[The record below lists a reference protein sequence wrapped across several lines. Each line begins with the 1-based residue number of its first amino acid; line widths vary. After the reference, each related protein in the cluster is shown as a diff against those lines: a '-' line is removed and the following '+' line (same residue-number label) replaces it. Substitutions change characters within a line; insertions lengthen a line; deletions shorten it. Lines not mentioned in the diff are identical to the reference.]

1 MRSNSEL
8 PNRAEINDKEL
19 MELIQAGDDRAFG
32 MLVERFQDRL
42 LNFVGRIVVDR
53 ETAEELI
60 QETFMRVFT
69 QKNSYTPDYAVSTWI
84 YTIALNLARSELRK
98 RKLRR
103 YLSLDFIKDEI
114 DAELPQKVDL
124 RAESLAPII
133 EKAISKL
140 PEEYKTAFILC
151 DIQRLPYQQIAEVM
165 RVPVGTVKSRINRA
179 RSMLRDKLK
188 PYKEIYHELSR
199 GIPQTISLY

>member
-1 MRSNSEL
+1 MKSNSEL
-8 PNRAEINDKEL
+8 QNNTKVSDKEL

-32 MLVERFQDRL
+32 TLVERFQDRL
-42 LNFVGRIVVDR
+42 LNFVGRIVIDR
-53 ETAEELI
+53 DTAEELI
-60 QETFMRVFT
+60 QETFMRVFS

-98 RKLRR
+98 RKLRK
-103 YLSLDFIKDEI
+103 YLSLDFIKDEL
-114 DAELPQKVDL
+114 DAELPGRIDL

-133 EKAISKL
+133 EQAIAKL
-140 PEEYKTAFILC
+140 PEDYRTAFVLC
-151 DIQRLPYQQIAEVM
+151 DIERLPYQQIAEVM

-188 PYKEIYHELSR
+188 PYKEIYNELSR
-199 GIPQTISLY
+199 GIPQTIGLY